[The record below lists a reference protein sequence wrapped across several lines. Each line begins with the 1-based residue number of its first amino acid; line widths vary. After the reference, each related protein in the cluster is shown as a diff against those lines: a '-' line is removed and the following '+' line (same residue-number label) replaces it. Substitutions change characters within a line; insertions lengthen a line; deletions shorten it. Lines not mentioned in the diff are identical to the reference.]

1 MHLSRHRRANI
12 CFQPWLMHMYLSM
25 KYIYQTICPLD
36 WYTRCHP
43 LELLCLTF
51 RWVALVRMNVKEKK
65 NPSASILHAQ
75 EGMIN
80 VLLGHDHS
88 VRNIASTIVIHR
100 YQNNDKDAFYLF
112 FDPLT
117 ASVIEPF
124 INLTRHSL
132 RAARTIEKTKTKK
145 CAVPPTHPTSH
156 L

>member
-1 MHLSRHRRANI
+1 
-12 CFQPWLMHMYLSM
+12 
-25 KYIYQTICPLD
+25 
-36 WYTRCHP
+36 
-43 LELLCLTF
+43 
-51 RWVALVRMNVKEKK
+51 MNVKEKK

-80 VLLGHDHS
+80 VLLRHDHS

-124 INLTRHSL
+124 INLARHSQ
-132 RAARTIEKTKTKK
+132 RAARRGRCTIEKY
-145 CAVPPTHPTSH
+145 
-156 L
+156 